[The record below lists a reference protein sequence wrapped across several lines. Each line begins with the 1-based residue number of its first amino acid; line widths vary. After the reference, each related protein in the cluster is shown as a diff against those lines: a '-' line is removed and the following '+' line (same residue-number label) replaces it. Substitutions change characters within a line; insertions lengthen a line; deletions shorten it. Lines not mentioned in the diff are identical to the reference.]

1 MIQQMQF
8 LKSHF
13 EKDDLLCYD
22 LAIIFLQKHE
32 RARQGRIR
40 ALCMKKIQCDER
52 KRLQRLK
59 KEIVHKIIFYMISLI
74 S

>member
-8 LKSHF
+8 LKSDTIHKNH
-13 EKDDLLCYD
+13 EWLSDRRP
-22 LAIIFLQKHE
+22 IIFLQKHE

-59 KEIVHKIIFYMISLI
+59 KGIVH
-74 S
+74 